1 MRHKSSEDAT
11 SVSGRHLQ
19 FSQEERKGGDIV
31 CPGSFNSSPVNVAVV
46 AFPEAEAERVEV
58 KFTPA
63 IITQELSLLFILS
76 REETRIGI
84 LCQKISCSSLEH

>member
-1 MRHKSSEDAT
+1 M
-11 SVSGRHLQ
+11 
-19 FSQEERKGGDIV
+19 

-63 IITQELSLLFILS
+63 IVTQELSLLFILS
-76 REETRIGI
+76 QGETRIGI
-84 LCQKISCSSLEH
+84 LCQKLSCSSPER